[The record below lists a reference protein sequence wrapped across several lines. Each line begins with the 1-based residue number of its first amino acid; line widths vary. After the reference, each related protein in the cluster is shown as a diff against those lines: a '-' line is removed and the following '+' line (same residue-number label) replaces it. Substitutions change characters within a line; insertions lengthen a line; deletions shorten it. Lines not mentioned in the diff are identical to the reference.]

1 MKLAAT
7 LSYKDATKKYITT
20 HTAPEPRKEK
30 KMAIMGKTLLALLLL
45 SSIFSIALSSKK
57 RRSSHNNIDW
67 WCNQTPYPEQCKCL
81 KQDHNYPHRIK
92 HKTEFRNIMVHL
104 ALERAVLMRK
114 QAREFEQT
122 STTRKQR
129 SVSRDC
135 VRLYDN
141 TVWHLNR
148 TFQFLHDKNKRRKEC
163 SPFDAQTWL
172 STSRTNIQT
181 CQRGAL
187 ELRIPHFIVPIMKNN
202 VTEIISNGLYV
213 NWGFVK
219 QEKEHYTGDAEYN
232 TEKTEHFTENYTEET
247 EHDTEKTE
255 HHTGETREGE
265 FPRWFSTHER
275 KLLQTSKIK
284 AHLVVAKDGSGH
296 FKTVQ
301 AALDM
306 AARRR
311 FKTRFIIRVKTGV
324 YKENIEVDKANDNIM
339 LVGDGMKNTVITSGR
354 SVRDGF
360 TTYSSATA
368 GDNSS
373 LLSLINLSIL
383 FYFSPVICLIIY
395 EPEIPSSL
403 NCNFPPTVPLV

>member
-1 MKLAAT
+1 
-7 LSYKDATKKYITT
+7 
-20 HTAPEPRKEK
+20 
-30 KMAIMGKTLLALLLL
+30 
-45 SSIFSIALSSKK
+45 
-57 RRSSHNNIDW
+57 
-67 WCNQTPYPEQCKCL
+67 
-81 KQDHNYPHRIK
+81 
-92 HKTEFRNIMVHL
+92 
-104 ALERAVLMRK
+104 
-114 QAREFEQT
+114 
-122 STTRKQR
+122 
-129 SVSRDC
+129 
-135 VRLYDN
+135 
-141 TVWHLNR
+141 
-148 TFQFLHDKNKRRKEC
+148 
-163 SPFDAQTWL
+163 
-172 STSRTNIQT
+172 
-181 CQRGAL
+181 
-187 ELRIPHFIVPIMKNN
+187 MKNN

-324 YKENIEVDKANDNIM
+324 YRENIEVDKANDNIM

-383 FYFSPVICLIIY
+383 FYFIFL
-395 EPEIPSSL
+395 L
-403 NCNFPPTVPLV
+403 